1 MKETGYR
8 ALIFITCMHLIYNL
22 YFPYGNYL
30 ICVLLLFISPP
41 TAQTKREKGKKKH
54 CKSLLT
60 EVSGAGISLMSIYH
74 GTSAVLWEE
83 QKLQE
88 ILKEKKKEQKPLL
101 VSVLNFSFHESLS
114 LKQKGGVLD
123 FVFSLGVRLYFLM
136 LSYYFSSEHKIP
148 VLLKELYVQKMTYTD
163 LQLTEF
169 HVADVAKQDIS

>member
-1 MKETGYR
+1 MCIVTIHLTPYCPNEERERKKEALQKSPHRSLWCRHILDVNISWYLCSTLGR
-8 ALIFITCMHLIYNL
+8 AETPGDL
-22 YFPYGNYL
+22 
-30 ICVLLLFISPP
+30 
-41 TAQTKREKGKKKH
+41 KR
-54 CKSLLT
+54 
-60 EVSGAGISLMSIYH
+60 
-74 GTSAVLWEE
+74 
-83 QKLQE
+83 
-88 ILKEKKKEQKPLL
+88 KKKEQKPLL

>member
-88 ILKEKKKEQKPLL
+88 ILKEKKRTKTSPC
-101 VSVLNFSFHESLS
+101 LS
-114 LKQKGGVLD
+114 LEFLIPWVIVIEAERGSFRLCFQLGYETVL
-123 FVFSLGVRLYFLM
+123 SHAFL
-136 LSYYFSSEHKIP
+136 LF
-148 VLLKELYVQKMTYTD
+148 
-163 LQLTEF
+163 
-169 HVADVAKQDIS
+169 